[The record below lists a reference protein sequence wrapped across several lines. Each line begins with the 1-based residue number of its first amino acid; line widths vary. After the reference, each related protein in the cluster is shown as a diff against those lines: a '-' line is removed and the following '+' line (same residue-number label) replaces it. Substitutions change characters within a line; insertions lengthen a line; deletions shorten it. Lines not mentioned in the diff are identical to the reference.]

1 MNEFN
6 ATPPDDPV
14 PDARH
19 PDAPYPPETEPAGD
33 AGAAPFP
40 WPPSADE
47 SVFDAW
53 GRTWSGSALAP
64 RRFFSALP
72 PVGSLGA
79 AVLYYLSIGIPVAGV
94 QLFWTMLRGG
104 TGEEIVGTAS
114 LGQWAPLLDFLLSP
128 VYLLVS
134 LFLSA
139 GVVHLLLKLF
149 GAAGGDYRMTTR
161 VFAYAYSPQI
171 LGIVPVVGPIAGFI
185 WMVVIAI
192 IGVREAHRTT
202 TGRVAAAI
210 LIPLFVA
217 LAFVAIAEL
226 IVRSGGLLDLPV

>member
-6 ATPPDDPV
+6 ATPPDAHASDP
-14 PDARH
+14 PHSGNPHAADDDAS
-19 PDAPYPPETEPAGD
+19 GD
-33 AGAAPFP
+33 AGIRPFP
-40 WPPSADE
+40 WPPAGGD

-64 RRFFSALP
+64 RRFFAALP

-104 TGEEIVGTAS
+104 AADEAAVTAT
-114 LGQWAPLLDFLLSP
+114 LGQWAPLLDFLFSP
-128 VYLLVS
+128 VYLLIS

-149 GAAGGDYRMTTR
+149 GGAGGDYRMTTR

-171 LGIVPVVGPIAGFI
+171 LGIVPVLGSIAGFV

-192 IGVREAHRTT
+192 IGVRAAHRTT
-202 TGRVAAAI
+202 TGRAAAAI
-210 LIPLFVA
+210 LIPLFIA
-217 LAFVAIAEL
+217 LAFMAIAEL
-226 IVRSGGLLDLPV
+226 IARSGALLEMPA

>member
-1 MNEFN
+1 MNESDY
-6 ATPPDDPV
+6 T
-14 PDARH
+14 H
-19 PDAPYPPETEPAGD
+19 PDAPQPDGRTNVPDPHRAPDPASND
-33 AGAAPFP
+33 SAAFP
-40 WPPSADE
+40 WPPAAGE
-47 SVFDAW
+47 SVIDAW
-53 GRTWSGSALAP
+53 GRTWSGSALGP
-64 RRFFSALP
+64 RRFFAALP

-94 QLFWTMLRGG
+94 QLFWSMIRGSEG
-104 TGEEIVGTAS
+104 ATAGAAGLGEWG
-114 LGQWAPLLDFLLSP
+114 PLAEFLISP

-149 GAAGGDYRMTTR
+149 GGATGDYRLTTR
-161 VFAYAYSPQI
+161 VFAYSYSPQI
-171 LGIVPVVGPIAGFI
+171 LGIVPVAGTIAGFI

-210 LIPLFVA
+210 LIPLLIA
-217 LAFVAIAEL
+217 LAFVAVAEL
-226 IVRSGGLLDLPV
+226 IVRAGGLLDLPV

>member
-1 MNEFN
+1 VNEFSDI
-6 ATPPDDPV
+6 P
-14 PDARH
+14 PDARASDPSH
-19 PDAPYPPETEPAGD
+19 SGTAYGADDDAAGD
-33 AGAAPFP
+33 GAIRPFP
-40 WPPSADE
+40 WPPAGDD

-53 GRTWSGSALAP
+53 GRTWGGSAVAP
-64 RRFFSALP
+64 RRFFAALP

-104 TGEEIVGTAS
+104 ADDATVTATF
-114 LGQWAPLLDFLLSP
+114 GQWAPLADFLFSP
-128 VYLLVS
+128 VYLLIS

-149 GAAGGDYRMTTR
+149 GGAGGDYGMTTR

-171 LGIVPVVGPIAGFI
+171 LGIVPVLGSIAGFV

-192 IGVREAHRTT
+192 IGVRAAHRTT
-202 TGRVAAAI
+202 AARAAAAV
-210 LIPLFVA
+210 LIPLFIA
-217 LAFVAIAEL
+217 LAFMAMAEL
-226 IVRSGGLLDLPV
+226 IVRSGAILDLPA